1 MLPFVTSVDLSGIV
15 QFLALLHASL
25 CCKDN
30 SANTL
35 KLDLSM
41 GDLPYGVATNL
52 MFLIS

>member
-1 MLPFVTSVDLSGIV
+1 MLPFVTSVALSGIV
-15 QFLALLHASL
+15 QFLALLHDSL
-25 CCKDN
+25 YCKDN

-41 GDLPYGVATNL
+41 GDLPYRVAMNL

>member
-1 MLPFVTSVDLSGIV
+1 MLPFVTSVAVSGIV
-15 QFLALLHASL
+15 QFLALLHDSL
-25 CCKDN
+25 YCKDN

-41 GDLPYGVATNL
+41 GDLPYRVAMNL